1 LSWISRVSS
10 IVELDQ
16 QYGDQLMVIG
26 IDADESPA
34 IVRAFVDEHD
44 VTYLNLI
51 AGRETMLAY
60 RLRAHPFTVLITAEG
75 QVFRTYR
82 GYTEKE
88 ALERDVRALLG
99 LE

>member
-1 LSWISRVSS
+1 MVSS

-16 QYGDQLMVIG
+16 QYGDQLVVIG
-26 IDADESPA
+26 IDDGETPGT
-34 IVRAFVDEHD
+34 VRAFADEQGI
-44 VTYLNLI
+44 TYLNLI
-51 AGRETMLAY
+51 GDAKTFRDY
-60 RLRAHPFTVLITAEG
+60 RLRAHPYTVLITAEG

-88 ALERDVRALLG
+88 PLERDVRALLG